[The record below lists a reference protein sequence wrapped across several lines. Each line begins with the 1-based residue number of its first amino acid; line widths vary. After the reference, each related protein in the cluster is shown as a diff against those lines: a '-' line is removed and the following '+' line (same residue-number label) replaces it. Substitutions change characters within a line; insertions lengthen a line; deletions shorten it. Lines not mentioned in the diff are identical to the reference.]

1 MSAIKRIIFGQNPR
15 RTAVRILVLAGI
27 SFILFRWVLIPIRT
41 QGSSMLPT
49 FTPDRLHFVNRLS
62 YGTRGPER
70 GDIVAIRMAGPRVL
84 YVKRVVGLPGE
95 RVAIVGGQVQID
107 GAGLSEPY
115 VRHRK
120 PWDVPEV
127 TLGVHEYF
135 VIGDNRGMSAGEHD
149 FGRVQ
154 IDRILGKVVF

>member
-15 RTAVRILVLAGI
+15 RTAVLILVLAGI

-70 GDIVAIRMAGPRVL
+70 GDIYFGSGDEAGRL
-84 YVKRVVGLPGE
+84 
-95 RVAIVGGQVQID
+95 AGGTKHP
-107 GAGLSEPY
+107 A
-115 VRHRK
+115 R
-120 PWDVPEV
+120 
-127 TLGVHEYF
+127 YF
-135 VIGDNRGMSAGEHD
+135 VLLPRNP
-149 FGRVQ
+149 
-154 IDRILGKVVF
+154 